1 MALPES
7 IGLQFIRL
15 HRGMVGVQV
24 YWMAVSVSLTSLQL
38 FLLPYLWSSL
48 LVGSEVLNETLSE
61 AMAYLGMTSILLA
74 FLLETR
80 NVLHSKQPLYLFL
93 MAFGSGLL
101 GIRAYL
107 ISEWAFL
114 VLEVV
119 WCGAAIAALMA
130 LRKSGSED
138 EVHASS

>member
-1 MALPES
+1 M
-7 IGLQFIRL
+7 
-15 HRGMVGVQV
+15 
-24 YWMAVSVSLTSLQL
+24 
-38 FLLPYLWSSL
+38 
-48 LVGSEVLNETLSE
+48 GSEGLNETLSE
-61 AMAYLGMTSILLA
+61 AMAYVGMLSILLA

-93 MAFGSGLL
+93 MALGSGLL

-119 WCGAAIAALMA
+119 GCGAALAALMA
-130 LRKSGSED
+130 LRKSSSTD
-138 EVHASS
+138 DVHASS

>member
-1 MALPES
+1 M
-7 IGLQFIRL
+7 
-15 HRGMVGVQV
+15 
-24 YWMAVSVSLTSLQL
+24 
-38 FLLPYLWSSL
+38 
-48 LVGSEVLNETLSE
+48 NDTLSE
-61 AMAYLGMTSILLA
+61 AMAYLGMMSILIA

-114 VLEVV
+114 VLELV
-119 WCGAAIAALMA
+119 WCLAAVAALMS
-130 LRKSGSED
+130 LRKSGSTD
-138 EVHASS
+138 GVHASS